1 MWQKI
6 SSYIT
11 AVFIFAVLLLTG
23 CSGGGAS
30 NQPGLSADGLSHRP
44 AQPMTAGPMPQH
56 IALLLPIT
64 GALSQ
69 QANAVRNGFFAA
81 YYQDKQQGS
90 APLVK
95 VYDTSHGNITA
106 IYQEAIQEGANF
118 VVGPLTK
125 EDLSQLVNAK
135 ALSVPTL
142 ALNTLDA
149 DNSRIANLYQFGLS
163 PIDEAMQAAKKI
175 EMDGHHRVIIIRQ
188 AGDWSNRIVD
198 AFAKQWQADGG
209 HVVEQFTFA
218 SISDLNNG
226 IPRLLNIEDAQHRAK
241 FLQYVVR
248 EKIRF
253 IPRRRKDFDSIFLVA
268 MPDQARQVLPLLRFY
283 YAGGVPV
290 YATSLIYSGKP
301 GTSTDYDLSG
311 VMFDDMPW
319 VLQANAN
326 LPANLA
332 DIRQGIRTL
341 WPTSY
346 DQLQRLYA
354 LGVDAY
360 QIIPNLDKLSNTSQ
374 NSLIGATGQLYLLP
388 NQHLYRQLEWAK
400 IVNGAPE
407 LESP

>member
-6 SSYIT
+6 QTYIT
-11 AVFIFAVLLLTG
+11 AVFIFTAIILTG
-23 CSGGGAS
+23 CSGGAT
-30 NQPGLSADGLSHRP
+30 NQPSLSANGISNHAS
-44 AQPMTAGPMPQH
+44 AQPMAAGPMPQH

-64 GALSQ
+64 GTLAQ
-69 QANAVRNGFFAA
+69 QGNAIRNGFFAA
-81 YYQDKQQGS
+81 YYQDKQRGN

-95 VYDTSHGNITA
+95 VYDTSQGNIA
-106 IYQEAIQEGANF
+106 AVYQQAVSQGANF

-125 EDLSQLVNAK
+125 DDLSQLVNAH

-149 DNSRIANLYQFGLS
+149 DNSRINNLYQFGLS
-163 PIDEAMQAAKKI
+163 PIDEAIQAARKI
-175 EMDGHHRVIIIRQ
+175 EIDGHNRVIIIRQ
-188 AGDWSNRIVD
+188 AGDWSNRIAD
-198 AFAKQWQADGG
+198 AFEKQWQTEGG
-209 HVVEQFTFA
+209 HVVETFTFA
-218 SISDLNNG
+218 NIADLNNG

-241 FLQYVVR
+241 FLEYVVR

-268 MPDQARQVLPLLRFY
+268 TPDQARQVLPLLRFY

-301 GTSTDYDLSG
+301 GTSTDYDLGG
-311 VMFDDMPW
+311 VMFNDMPW

-326 LPANLA
+326 LPNNLA
-332 DIRQGIRTL
+332 NIRQGVRTL
-341 WPTSY
+341 WPASY
-346 DQLQRLYA
+346 DHLARFYG

-360 QIIPNLDKLSNTSQ
+360 QVIPNLDKLSNSSQTSV
-374 NSLIGATGQLYLLP
+374 IGATGQLYLLP
-388 NQHLYRQLEWAK
+388 NQHVYRQLEWAK